1 MEERIVQECE
11 GARVRDSTNPAT
23 PVAPSPPLTLAQPS
37 TELRSERVQEIMGHV
52 PTWTIRYGIT
62 VIFGA
67 LVLVLLL
74 AWMVRYPDVVTA
86 PGTLTSMDPPRDAVA
101 RSEGKLVRIEVA
113 EGDTV
118 AAGDPLAVIE
128 STADPLA
135 MDSLA
140 ALLPVLQ
147 QALVSGA
154 EQFPALGSLDVGEGR
169 TELATLRTALAELQ
183 AWRTDGYRAQR
194 NAGLREKIAT
204 YGKLIGS
211 TQNQLRWTYKKQA
224 NYLAEAKVDSLL
236 AHKGVIATTELRQKQ
251 NAFLDQQVGV
261 ANMEHGL
268 QQYRLALLETETQ
281 LNDALHADENRQR
294 ELEEAYRGSMERLR
308 AFLESWRLS
317 HTLSAPVAG
326 RVYFAGR
333 LTLKQSVKSG
343 DVLFSVDPLVANYV
357 FEAAVPSAG
366 SGKVHLGQQA
376 YIQLEGFPSDE
387 FGKLIGTV
395 RSMTSMPHEG
405 SYRVVIDLP
414 EGLRTSFHRTLKY
427 HPEMKGS
434 VEVVARERSVLGR
447 IFDKV
452 RGAVE
457 R

>member
-1 MEERIVQECE
+1 M
-11 GARVRDSTNPAT
+11 A
-23 PVAPSPPLTLAQPS
+23 
-37 TELRSERVQEIMGHV
+37 ELRSKRVQEIMGHV

-67 LVLVLLL
+67 IVLVLLL

-118 AAGDPLAVIE
+118 VAGDPLAVIE
-128 STADPLA
+128 STASPAA

-140 ALLPVLQ
+140 ALLPVLH

-154 EQFPALGSLDVGEGR
+154 EQFPAVGNMGVGEGR
-169 TELATLRTALAELQ
+169 TELATLRTARAELQ
-183 AWRTDGYRAQR
+183 AWRMDTYRAQR
-194 NAGLREKIAT
+194 NAGLHEKIAT
-204 YGKLIGS
+204 YGKLIAS
-211 TQNQLRWTYKKQA
+211 TEKQLDWTYKKRT
-224 NYLAEAKVDSLL
+224 NYVAEARVDTLL
-236 AHKGVIATTELRQKQ
+236 AAKGVLSTTEFRKNQ
-251 NAFLDQQVGV
+251 NNFLDQQVGV

-281 LNDALHADENRQR
+281 LNDLAHTDDLKQR
-294 ELEEAYRGSMERLR
+294 ELEESFRGSLERLR

-326 RVYFAGR
+326 KVYFAGR
-333 LTLKQSVKSG
+333 LTVDQSVKNG
-343 DVLFSVDPLVANYV
+343 DVLFNVAPLSTNYV
-357 FEAAVPSAG
+357 FEATMPSAG
-366 SGKVHLGQQA
+366 SGKVRVGQQA

-387 FGKLIGTV
+387 FGKLVGTV
-395 RSMTSMPHEG
+395 RSISAMPHEG
-405 SYRVVIDLP
+405 NYRVVIDLP
-414 EGLRTSFHRTLKY
+414 DGLLTSYQRTLAYK
-427 HPEMKGS
+427 PETKGS
-434 VEVVARERSVLGR
+434 VGVVARERSVLGR

-452 RGAVE
+452 RGKVAP
-457 R
+457 